1 MCILYES
8 IACGESWFYRPN
20 MASLVDEIDRNL
32 NNRQGQRWRKCNQ
45 TYLDL
50 EGAASLLMGM
60 NKIEAKEGLAG
71 SGTRGVTWKE
81 PDGPPSGQIST
92 LDQETS
98 ETKGD
103 GRSRCPLSLPQ
114 DCSSQSG

>member
-1 MCILYES
+1 
-8 IACGESWFYRPN
+8 

-81 PDGPPSGQIST
+81 PEARDKSLHSTKKPQRQRAMEEAAAPSPYLRTAPVRVGNWSA
-92 LDQETS
+92 
-98 ETKGD
+98 
-103 GRSRCPLSLPQ
+103 
-114 DCSSQSG
+114 